1 MTRPSQGLL
10 ILLAC
15 ACTSSPIPPPTPP
28 PQPISQKT
36 VAALLE
42 DQQQAWNRGDWAG
55 FIAGYWDN
63 PQLTFNGATGIT
75 RGRKDLLQQF
85 QESYPDAA
93 ARGVLTFHLLRFRP
107 VGNHAALVLGRYE
120 LDRARPARGYF
131 SLLVEQTP
139 QGVKITHDH
148 TSESP
153 PPRNEHEVRRKG
165 R

>member
-15 ACTSSPIPPPTPP
+15 ACTSSPEPPPTPSP
-28 PQPISQKT
+28 PAISQKT
-36 VAALLE
+36 VEALLE
-42 DQQQAWNRGDWAG
+42 DQRQAWNRGDWAG
-55 FIAGYWDN
+55 FIAGYWDH

-85 QESYPDAA
+85 QEGYPDAA
-93 ARGVLTFHLLRFRP
+93 TRGVLTFHDLELRP
-107 VGNHAALVLGRYE
+107 LGSNATLVLGRYQ
-120 LDRARPARGYF
+120 LDRATPASGYF
-131 SLLVEQTP
+131 SLVVEQTP

-153 PPRNEHEVRRKG
+153 PPKDEHEVQRKG